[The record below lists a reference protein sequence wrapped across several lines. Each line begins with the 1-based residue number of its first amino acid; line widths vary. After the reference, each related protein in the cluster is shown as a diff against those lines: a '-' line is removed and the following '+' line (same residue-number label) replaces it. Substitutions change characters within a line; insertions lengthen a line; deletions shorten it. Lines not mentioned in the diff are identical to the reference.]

1 MSTNRPL
8 RVAVVGSGPSGFY
21 AAGFLLSHEE
31 GPVEVGMLERLPTP
45 WGVVRS
51 GVAPDHPRIKSVTR
65 IFEKTAQPP
74 SFRWYG
80 NVEVGRHVS
89 RDELLERY
97 DAIVYRIGA
106 EPGRS
111 LNPPEAHLPC

>member
-1 MSTNRPL
+1 MSITRPR
-8 RVAVVGSGPSGFY
+8 RVAVLGSGPSGFY

-31 GPVEVGMLERLPTP
+31 RPVEVDMFERLPTA

-51 GVAPDHPRIKSVTR
+51 GVAPDHPRDKSGTR
-65 IFEKTAQPP
+65 IFEKTAQHPG
-74 SFRWYG
+74 FRCSG

-97 DAIVYRIGA
+97 DAIVYAI
-106 EPGRS
+106 
-111 LNPPEAHLPC
+111 